1 MQQDA
6 LIIAGAI
13 ITNVLLLVGFGLLV
27 PRWMR
32 RQDTYAAQEATRLRE
47 MLLDVLSEQEAVALR
62 QAQLGSSLASMQNQI
77 GKLAEAGPAGVRL
90 SPTTLAEAAG
100 VPQIDQRL
108 AALQGTLG
116 TWIEHSTAEQQA
128 AQHAQQVRESQ
139 SWGNLLGLLATMQD
153 HIASLNAAV
162 AQPQGHVAADRL
174 LQELDAEMQNLRML
188 ADEIAGL
195 QWKMRRS
202 VLERETSLA
211 ALRAPVQKA
220 PKIDHRG
227 A

>member
-6 LIIAGAI
+6 LIIVGAI

-62 QAQLGSSLASMQNQI
+62 QAQLGSSLASMQNQVR
-77 GKLAEAGPAGVRL
+77 KLTEAEQAAVQIF
-90 SPTTLAEAAG
+90 PTALAEAAG
-100 VPQIDQRL
+100 VPQLDQRL
-108 AALQGTLG
+108 AAIQGTLG
-116 TWIEHSTAEQQA
+116 AWVEHSTVEQQA
-128 AQHAQQVRESQ
+128 MQHAQQVRERQ
-139 SWGNLLGLLATMQD
+139 SWGNLLALLSTMQD
-153 HIASLNAAV
+153 HIASLNTAV
-162 AQPQGHVAADRL
+162 AQPQGHAAADRL

-211 ALRAPVQKA
+211 ALRAQVQKA
-220 PKIDHRG
+220 PKIDHR
-227 A
+227 AA